1 MRSCHFPRRPGA
13 ADSRQAE
20 PGGVCRGVTVNIC
33 GIRQLESEREM
44 FCSLLNCSRRHSLQV
59 ASCLSK
65 KQKIQTQ
72 PLSQSPRSPTGV
84 LQSCFAQA
92 RKRQLCRPRQAQ
104 PQGWQAPGSP
114 TDWPRPGTSSG
125 QQPSI
130 TSRQPSHTTR
140 WGLQGLLCSES
151 DTRAA
156 TVCPR
161 YVPREPHPDHA

>member
-20 PGGVCRGVTVNIC
+20 PGGVCQGVTVNTC
-33 GIRQLESEREM
+33 GIRQLEGEREM

-84 LQSCFAQA
+84 LQSCFTQA
-92 RKRQLCRPRQAQ
+92 RQRQPRQAQ
-104 PQGWQAPGSP
+104 AQGWQAHGSP

-125 QQPSI
+125 QQSSI
-130 TSRQPSHTTR
+130 TSRHPSRTTR

-156 TVCPR
+156 TVC
-161 YVPREPHPDHA
+161 H